1 MITLQRISITMLL
14 ITIITGCASLPEQ
27 VEHPIAPLTIPTIS
41 KLSELVKRY
50 RPQTSTPS
58 ESAFILQQSGWDAL
72 SQRVALIESAEQSIN
87 IQYYIWNEDVSG
99 RYLASRLIAAA
110 KRGVQVRVMLD
121 DFNLNKRDGLLAT
134 IDNHPNIEI
143 RIYNPIPSRS
153 GLMKLVNI
161 GTDFSRLNRRM
172 HNKSFTVDRSLSIV
186 GGRNIGDE
194 YFDLSNDINFR
205 DRDVLVAGQ
214 VVTEIQTSFIQY
226 WNGPWSYPIRLLN
239 DKTTTNLTRLEN
251 APAPYYQHYPA
262 LPKEEM
268 SANAL
273 LADVM
278 NKFIW
283 GQAYYIAD
291 SPITNNVNENDKP
304 KATARLLAKLAQQ
317 TKQQILIES
326 AYLVFDDRQLSAL
339 QTLTNKGVQIKA
351 LTNSMASNDLIAN
364 HSGYA
369 GRRTDILAHGIQ
381 LFELKPDTELC
392 LTSTRDQLKCA
403 PIAHYGLHAKSA
415 VYDNKIATIGSFNY
429 NLRSTYLNTEAVL
442 VIENQQI
449 AEALTHSIQQA
460 MLEKNSWHL
469 DLHNGKPRW
478 YSEEKTWNS
487 EPKIGKWKRFNSYLL
502 QLLPIEK
509 YL

>member
-1 MITLQRISITMLL
+1 MITLQRISIAMLL
-14 ITIITGCASLPEQ
+14 IAIITGCAALPEQ
-27 VEHPIAPLTIPTIS
+27 IEHPITPLTIPTTS

-50 RPQTSTPS
+50 HPQASTSS

-72 SQRVALIESAEQSIN
+72 SQRIALIESAEQSID
-87 IQYYIWNEDVSG
+87 IQYYIWNDDVSG

-121 DFNLNKRDGLLAT
+121 DFNLNKRDELLAT

-153 GLMKLVNI
+153 GVMKLVNI

-194 YFDLSNDINFR
+194 YFDLSDEINFR

-214 VVTEIQTSFIQY
+214 VVSEIQTSFKQY
-226 WNGPWSYPIRLLN
+226 WNSSWSYPIRLLN
-239 DKTTTNLTRLEN
+239 DKTTANLKILEN
-251 APAPYYQHYPA
+251 APAPHYQHYPA
-262 LPKEEM
+262 LPEGET
-268 SANAL
+268 SANKL
-273 LADVM
+273 LM
-278 NKFIW
+278 NVISQFVW
-283 GQAYYIAD
+283 GQASYTAD
-291 SPITNNVNENDKP
+291 KPVTGDVNKNDKP
-304 KATARLLAKLAQQ
+304 KATARLLAKLAQNSEQ
-317 TKQQILIES
+317 NILIES
-326 AYLVFDDRQLSAL
+326 AYLVFDDRQLKTL
-339 QTLTNKGVQIKA
+339 QTLTNKGVQINA
-351 LTNSMASNDLIAN
+351 LTNSMASNDLITN

-392 LTSTRDQLKCA
+392 LKSTRDQSKCA

-460 MLEKNSWHL
+460 MQEKNSWRL

-478 YSEEKTWNS
+478 YSEKKTWNS
-487 EPKIGKWKRFNSYLL
+487 EPRIGKWKRFNSYLL

>member
-1 MITLQRISITMLL
+1 MITLQRITIAMFL
-14 ITIITGCASLPEQ
+14 ITIIMSCVSLPEQ
-27 VEHPIAPLTIPTIS
+27 VEHPTAPLTIPTSS
-41 KLSELVKRY
+41 KLSELVKHH
-50 RPQTSTPS
+50 RPLQSTPS
-58 ESAFILQQSGWDAL
+58 ESAFVLQQSGWDAL
-72 SQRVALIESAEQSIN
+72 SQRVALIESAEHSID
-87 IQYYIWNEDVSG
+87 IQYYIWNDDVSG

-121 DFNLNKRDGLLAT
+121 DFNLNKRDDLLAT

-153 GLMKLVNI
+153 GVMKLVNI

-172 HNKSFTVDRSLSIV
+172 HNKSFTVDSSLSIV
-186 GGRNIGDE
+186 GGRNVGDE
-194 YFDLSNDINFR
+194 YFDLSDEINFR

-214 VVTEIQTSFIQY
+214 VVSEIQTSFLQY
-226 WNGPWSYPIRLLN
+226 WNGPWSYPIHLLN
-239 DKTTTNLTRLEN
+239 DKMTTNLTILKN
-251 APAPYYQHYPA
+251 APTPHYQHYPA
-262 LPKEEM
+262 LPEGET
-268 SANAL
+268 SAHKL
-273 LADVM
+273 LVNVM
-278 NKFIW
+278 NKWIW
-283 GQAYYIAD
+283 GQAHYTAD
-291 SPITNNVNENDKP
+291 NPVTDDVHENDKP

-317 TKQQILIES
+317 SEQHILIES
-326 AYLVFDDRQLSAL
+326 AYLVFDDRQLKTL
-339 QTLTNKGVQIKA
+339 QTLTSKGVQIKA
-351 LTNSMASNDLIAN
+351 LTNSMASNDLITN

-369 GRRTDILAHGIQ
+369 GRRTDILEHGIQ
-381 LFELKPDTELC
+381 LFELKPNTELC
-392 LTSTRDQLKCA
+392 LASTRDQSKCA

-442 VIENQQI
+442 VIENQKI
-449 AEALTHSIQQA
+449 AEMLTHSIQQA
-460 MLEKNSWHL
+460 MQEKNSWRL

-478 YSEEKTWNS
+478 YSKEKTWDS